1 MIPQQYANAYAG
13 MFQRPQMPAWGANP
27 PRAIGERIPGAP
39 GPGAPIMQPQPV
51 GPAPPVGPF
60 PVQGPPRMQPIG
72 TPVPYQPIGRMPMQP
87 QDGSNFLAQ
96 LMQAQG
102 GMNL

>member
-27 PRAIGERIPGAP
+27 PQALPIGMRPVQG
-39 GPGAPIMQPQPV
+39 GPGMAPQPV
-51 GPAPPVGPF
+51 GPAQPVGPF

-72 TPVPYQPIGRMPMQP
+72 TPAPYQPIGRAPMQP
-87 QDGSNFLAQ
+87 QDSSNFLAQ
-96 LMQAQG
+96 LMQSQG